1 MGLIYLTAG
10 LGAEKNKIIKGIRI
24 MVRARFIRAIF
35 FPFIGEYIME
45 LVKYTLC
52 DIELMMVDIDGTLY
66 CSTPQLEK
74 VFCVPRNNL
83 PRLVQNN
90 PGEFSR
96 TTLEDLT
103 SSLGCPKELVDG
115 LGLKRFRKNTRLWS
129 EDDVIGFTWLV
140 RSDIARQ
147 CRVQFKEI
155 LKQHARRETV
165 SRDMYEQLMRQ
176 HAEVINQIPAL
187 KEAIEELRENQR
199 AMASHAGASLRLV
212 RETK

>member
-1 MGLIYLTAG
+1 
-10 LGAEKNKIIKGIRI
+10 
-24 MVRARFIRAIF
+24 
-35 FPFIGEYIME
+35 ME
-45 LVKYTLC
+45 LIKYTLC
-52 DIELMMVDIDGTLY
+52 DIELMMVDIEGTLY

-74 VFCVPRNNL
+74 VFRCSSPHLRHIANKH
-83 PRLVQNN
+83 RKE
-90 PGEFSR
+90 EFSVTR
-96 TTLEDLT
+96 GQDLLPKMMASKVTNDHLSDVEKNLEISRLQ
-103 SSLGCPKELVDG
+103 
-115 LGLKRFRKNTRLWS
+115 KNTRLWS
-129 EDDVIGFTWLV
+129 EDDVLGFAFAL

-176 HAEVINQIPAL
+176 HAEVINQIPVL
-187 KEAIEELRENQR
+187 QEAIEELRENQR